1 MDIYKKALSDCRAQ
15 IIELKN
21 KINAAV
27 FDSQELYKTVKKQL
41 ENSNLPKE
49 QATEIVNALWW
60 HVCTLESL
68 YKTSQGYALNAALK
82 SFSGK

>member
-1 MDIYKKALSDCRAQ
+1 MHVYEKALSDCREQ

-21 KINAAV
+21 KINAALYE
-27 FDSQELYKTVKKQL
+27 SQELYQDVKKRL
-41 ENSNLPKE
+41 ESSELSKKE
-49 QATEIVNALWW
+49 SGEIVNSLWW
-60 HVCTLESL
+60 HVCKLEAL

>member
-1 MDIYKKALSDCRAQ
+1 MDIYKKALSDCREQ

-21 KINAAV
+21 KINDALYE
-27 FDSQELYKTVKKQL
+27 SKELYQDVKKRL
-41 ENSNLPKE
+41 ESSELSKKE
-49 QATEIVNALWW
+49 SGEIVNALWW
-60 HVCTLESL
+60 HVCKLEVL